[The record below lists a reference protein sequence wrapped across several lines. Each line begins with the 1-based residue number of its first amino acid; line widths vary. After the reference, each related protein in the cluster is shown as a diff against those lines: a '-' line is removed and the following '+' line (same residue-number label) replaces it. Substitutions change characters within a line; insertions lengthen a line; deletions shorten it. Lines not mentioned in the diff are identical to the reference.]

1 MVRLNIFFVFLFII
15 ILESSVFA
23 QKLNEDGY
31 KVSIESINKQEM
43 GFCGKKNDFYVGIFK
58 AKSKSLKGKYI
69 FKLSQLSNDKSM
81 LMIQSFQNETF
92 DPVLIYD
99 TESNSFYY
107 TENKEKAKEVSI
119 DKALDMENKIAKGL
133 LFWLK
138 IKNELNSKV
147 VN

>member
-1 MVRLNIFFVFLFII
+1 MVRLNKILVLLFVL
-15 ILESSVFA
+15 ILGSNVFA
-23 QKLNEDGY
+23 QKLNENGY

-58 AKSKSLKGKYI
+58 AKSKNLKGKYI
-69 FKLSQLSNDKSM
+69 FKLSQLSNEKSM

-92 DPVLIYD
+92 DPVIIYD

-107 TENKEKAKEVSI
+107 SENKEKVNEISI
-119 DKALDMENKIAKGL
+119 DKDLDMENKIAKGL

-138 IKNELNSKV
+138 QKNELASKATK
-147 VN
+147 

>member
-31 KVSIESINKQEM
+31 KVSLESINKQEM

-58 AKSKSLKGKYI
+58 AKSKNLKGKYI
-69 FKLSQLSNDKSM
+69 FKLSQLSNEKSM

-107 TENKEKAKEVSI
+107 TENKEKVNEISI

-138 IKNELNSKV
+138 IKTELNSKTV
-147 VN
+147 Q

>member
-107 TENKEKAKEVSI
+107 TENKEKVNEVSI
-119 DKALDMENKIAKGL
+119 DKALDMDNKIAKGL

-138 IKNELNSKV
+138 IKDELNSKTV
-147 VN
+147 K